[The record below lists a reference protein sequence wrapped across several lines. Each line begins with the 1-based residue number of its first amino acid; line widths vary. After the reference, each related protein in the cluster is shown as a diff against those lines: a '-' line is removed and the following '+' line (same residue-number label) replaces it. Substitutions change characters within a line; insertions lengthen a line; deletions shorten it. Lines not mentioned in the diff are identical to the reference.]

1 MDMSNSS
8 AETWPADAAPE
19 HWVTALFEK
28 MSRMWGNTFLDKW
41 RDVDLAGV
49 KVEWGKGLRKLSTPE
64 LKAGVDAMLT
74 LKFPPTLPE
83 FYALCK
89 QARASELPAAAALT
103 NQTKAQAAV
112 VSANVKRM
120 RALIATAMAP
130 KERTAEWA
138 YRALMRGASRSGHAL
153 TFETI
158 RVATDAISSNE
169 GKLVI
174 DTCEDDK
181 LRGEY
186 AKIRAGVLEGYR
198 NAGRKPWE
206 TK

>member
-49 KVEWGKGLRKLSTPE
+49 KVEWGKGLRRLSNAE

-83 FYALCK
+83 FFALCK
-89 QARASELPAAAALT
+89 QMRANETPVAPVLT
-103 NQTKAQAAV
+103 DQTKAEAAV
-112 VSANVKRM
+112 VQANMRRM
-120 RALIATAMAP
+120 RALIADAMAP

-138 YRALMRGASRSGHAL
+138 YLVLMRSTSRSGSAL
-153 TFETI
+153 PFEVI
-158 RVATDAISSNE
+158 RCATDAISSKE

-174 DTCEDDK
+174 DTCEDDE
-181 LRGEY
+181 LRGAY